1 MKYVAYS
8 PMVEAQR
15 SWVWRNK
22 QNLRWSTVSAAAVT
36 LTVGYSVERGEQNK
50 IALHTH
56 TYTHTHNVIDRGL
69 METEGKSGFQHVG

>member
-56 TYTHTHNVIDRGL
+56 IHTHNVIDRGL